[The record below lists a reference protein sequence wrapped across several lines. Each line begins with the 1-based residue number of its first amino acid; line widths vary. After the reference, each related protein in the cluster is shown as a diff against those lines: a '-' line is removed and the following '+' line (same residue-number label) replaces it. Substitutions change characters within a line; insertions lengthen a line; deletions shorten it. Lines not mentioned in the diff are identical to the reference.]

1 MSNLRF
7 ALRQLGKSPGFTI
20 LATLTLGLGIGLNT
34 AIFSIVNDLFLK
46 RLPFSEPNRIVRIYG
61 ELAARDLRQLPFS
74 IPRFW
79 HYRDSESAF
88 SAMAA
93 DNGAPITLT
102 GLGTAIQLNASAVTA
117 NYFDLLG
124 VRPVRGRLFRQ
135 EEESSA
141 AVVLVSDSFWR
152 GRLGGDPNVL
162 GRGVT
167 LNGVPHTIIGILPNM
182 PVAWFGPDLEVW
194 IPKPFELDGYP
205 QERLLRGAG
214 YLRVIARLKPGVTEE
229 QARASLASLDQSY
242 RAQNGD
248 KNDSLW
254 TTTLLRASD
263 DLTSNLQAACTML
276 LAAVSF
282 VLLIAYS
289 NVANLLL
296 VRFSGRRREVALRM
310 ALGASRRAVV
320 GLFVTEG
327 ILVSLCG
334 GLLGGAA
341 ALVLIPLVPKIVPNN
356 LPLEANVA
364 LSWPMLFFTLAVS
377 LFTGIAMGLYPAWQ
391 SSDIHLADGLK
402 EGGRAMAG
410 GLRQQRFR
418 RILVGAQVAL
428 SVALLSGASLLIASF
443 IRLSHQETGF
453 RSEGLCVGFLQL
465 PVVQYPDPATRARFA
480 DRFLTELRRIPGIQA
495 ASVSESV
502 PLNGNSRSSYARA
515 DREAPPPNQRPVAPL
530 HNISSG
536 YFAAMGIPLRSGRDF
551 DEQDTLDHP
560 LVAVISEAL
569 AQRLYPGESP
579 FGRPL
584 YIGNNS
590 GIGDR
595 VEIVGVVG
603 DVRTFQI
610 AVANDADIYRPWAQD
625 NKAFVA
631 FAVRSAFTAA
641 EVTKL
646 VQARVQAIDPSLA
659 VFQPQPM
666 QQIIDVSLGQP
677 HLVTLI
683 LGIFAGIALLLATVG
698 IYGAV
703 AFTVVQRTGEIGVRM
718 ALGAQTRDVLRLVL
732 SQGMKPVLAG
742 LAVGLALSVA
752 AGHFLAAQ
760 LYEVSPQN
768 PWLLAATAL
777 LLTFVGGLACA
788 IPSVRA
794 ISINPVEA
802 LRAE

>member
-1 MSNLRF
+1 
-7 ALRQLGKSPGFTI
+7 
-20 LATLTLGLGIGLNT
+20 
-34 AIFSIVNDLFLK
+34 
-46 RLPFSEPNRIVRIYG
+46 
-61 ELAARDLRQLPFS
+61 
-74 IPRFW
+74 
-79 HYRDSESAF
+79 
-88 SAMAA
+88 MAA

-102 GLGTAIQLNASAVTA
+102 GLGTAVQLNASAVTA

-124 VRPVRGRLFRQ
+124 VRPVRGRLFRP

-141 AVVLVSDSFWR
+141 AVVLVSESFWR
-152 GRLGGDPNVL
+152 ARLGGDPNVL
-162 GRGVT
+162 GRSVT
-167 LNGVPHTIIGILPNM
+167 LNGVPYTIIGVLANM
-182 PVAWFGPDLEVW
+182 PVAWFGPALEVW

-205 QERLLRGAG
+205 RERLMRGAG
-214 YLRVIARLKPGVTEE
+214 YLRVIARLKPGVTEAR
-229 QARASLASLDQSY
+229 ARASLSSLDQSY

-248 KNDSLW
+248 KNDALW

-263 DLTSNLQAACTML
+263 DLTSNLQASCTML

-282 VLLIAYS
+282 VLLIACS

-310 ALGASRRAVV
+310 ALGASRRAVM

-327 ILVSLCG
+327 ILVSLGG

-341 ALVLIPLVPKIVPNN
+341 ALVLIPLVPKIVSNN

-364 LSWPMLFFTLAVS
+364 LSLPMLFFTLAVS
-377 LFTGIAMGLYPAWQ
+377 LLTGLAMGLYPAWQ
-391 SSDIHLADGLK
+391 SSDIHVADGLK

-410 GLRQQRFR
+410 GVRQQRFR

-465 PVVQYPDPATRARFA
+465 PAVQYPDPATRARFA
-480 DRFLTELRRIPGIQA
+480 DRLLTELRRRPGIEA

-502 PLNGNSRSSYARA
+502 PLNGNGRSSYARA

-530 HNISSG
+530 HNISPG
-536 YFAAMGIPLRSGRDF
+536 YFAAMGIPLRSGRNF
-551 DEQDTLDHP
+551 DERDTLDHP
-560 LVAVISEAL
+560 LVAVISETL

-584 YIGNNS
+584 YVGNNN

-631 FAVRSAFTAA
+631 FAVRSAFTTG
-641 EVTKL
+641 EITKL
-646 VQARVQAIDPSLA
+646 VQAEVQAIDPSLA

-666 QQIIDVSLGQP
+666 QQIIDASLGQS
-677 HLVTLI
+677 HLVTII
-683 LGIFAGIALLLATVG
+683 LGVFAGVALLLATVG

-703 AFTVVQRTGEIGVRM
+703 AFTVGQRTGEIGVRM
-718 ALGAQTRDVLRLVL
+718 ALGAQTRDVLGLVL
-732 SQGMKPVLAG
+732 SQGMKPVFSG
-742 LAVGLALSVA
+742 LAAGLALSVA
-752 AGHFLAAQ
+752 AGHFLATQ

-768 PWLLAATAL
+768 PWLLAATAFL
-777 LLTFVGGLACA
+777 LALAGMLACA
-788 IPSVRA
+788 IPAVRA
-794 ISINPVEA
+794 LSINPVEA